1 MRTGSAIPVADSELP
16 RCASSGSPAPRPSSE
31 LPSGFWSTADLSST
45 VASGTASGET
55 VDPRS
60 WEVPAMSP
68 PGSTLGSERLP
79 DSSGS
84 IWLATSSAD
93 LAGAGEPISGSG
105 STWTIPLSINSGP
118 RYPSGTG
125 VSPIPEWALP
135 PTDSSGPERPPG
147 SSVGR
152 SALSRSESVSAYLLA
167 PCSGENHPT
176 SVPVRCG
183 GRGSSPADLSAA
195 VDDAVRDDGS
205 PDPPLDVP
213 EPVERGPGGSSA
225 VAASPARTAPEPWSG
240 GLDVPMPP
248 WSRSTAEP

>member
-1 MRTGSAIPVADSELP
+1 MLRLSPGL
-16 RCASSGSPAPRPSSE
+16 SSGS
-31 LPSGFWSTADLSST
+31 WSIADLSST
-45 VASGTASGET
+45 VAPGSASGET

-60 WEVPAMSP
+60 WELPGTSP
-68 PGSTLGSERLP
+68 PCSSLGSERLP
-79 DSSGS
+79 FSSES
-84 IWLATSSAD
+84 IWMAECSAD
-93 LAGAGEPISGSG
+93 PAGAGEPISGSG

-118 RYPSGTG
+118 RCPSGTG

-147 SSVGR
+147 SSLGR

-183 GRGSSPADLSAA
+183 GRGSSPANLSAA
-195 VDDAVRDDGS
+195 VDDAGRDDGS

-213 EPVERGPGGSSA
+213 EPVEPAPGGSSA
-225 VAASPARTAPEPWSG
+225 VAASPARTAPEPWPG
-240 GLDVPMPP
+240 GPDIPGSSWP
-248 WSRSTAEP
+248 